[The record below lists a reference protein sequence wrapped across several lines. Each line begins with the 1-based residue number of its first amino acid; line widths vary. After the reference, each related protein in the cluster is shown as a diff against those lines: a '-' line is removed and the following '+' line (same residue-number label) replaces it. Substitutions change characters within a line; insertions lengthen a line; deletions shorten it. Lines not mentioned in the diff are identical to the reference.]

1 MSENLTI
8 TFCGIDWPF
17 NGRIQSLKITAKAD
31 FIFAGLG
38 DWEHLMY
45 PSAWGITRC
54 QHPSMDS
61 ITDISLHGFSQ
72 VKGDVVGAAVVG
84 SIFIQTGGARI
95 LSLGSNFSLKTFGYF
110 SNSLSFRREQ
120 VLGGCGILYFH

>member
-8 TFCGIDWPF
+8 AFFGIDWPF
-17 NGRIQSLKITAKAD
+17 NGRIRSPKITAKAD

-54 QHPSMDS
+54 QDPRMDS
-61 ITDISLHGFSQ
+61 ITDLSLHGFSQ
-72 VKGDVVGAAVVG
+72 VKGDIVGAAVGFRSYLLGWVNFYSVWGG
-84 SIFIQTGGARI
+84 SDPIARI
-95 LSLGSNFSLKTFGYF
+95 QIFFEDT
-110 SNSLSFRREQ
+110 
-120 VLGGCGILYFH
+120 